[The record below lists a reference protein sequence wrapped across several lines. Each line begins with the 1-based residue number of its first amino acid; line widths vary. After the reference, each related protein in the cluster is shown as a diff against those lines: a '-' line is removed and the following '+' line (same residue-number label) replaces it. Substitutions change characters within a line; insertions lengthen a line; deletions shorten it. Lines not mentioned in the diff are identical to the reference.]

1 MNPLKT
7 LPGQLLI
14 LTILFVMLAEVLIF
28 VPSVGRYRLDY
39 LKERISA
46 GYLAGLALEAASENP
61 VSKELRDELLH
72 SADVFS
78 VTMRRE
84 DRKMLVLMGDEMQ
97 KAEAEYVIENVPT
110 LDAVLHAIRVLT
122 SPPRTIMIKGMPRYA
137 DENVDVVLDE
147 APLKAEMID
156 YGIRILGLSIVIS
169 VFSAGLVYIALYFL
183 MVRPMRRITQ
193 SMLEFRE
200 DPEDAARVIKP
211 RRGHN
216 EIAVAESSLAAM
228 QGDVRSALKQQA
240 RLAALG
246 QAVAKINHDL
256 RNILASAQ
264 LVSDRLVESE
274 DPGVQRLAPKL
285 ISSIDQAI
293 ALATNTL
300 KFGQA
305 EEAEPEKKR
314 VPLKP
319 MITDLEGA
327 LGLGAGSGIRLFADM
342 ADDVTAYADPDQLFR
357 ILLNLCRNAA
367 QALETSDGGGTI
379 TVLPTLVNDM
389 VRIDVID
396 TGPGLPETARNHLF
410 EAFVGS
416 ARAGGTGLGLA
427 ISRELA
433 RAQGG
438 DLALEKT
445 GPDGTTFRITLPD

>member
-28 VPSVGRYRLDY
+28 VPSIGRYRLDY
-39 LKERISA
+39 LRERISA
-46 GYLAGLALEAASENP
+46 GYLAGLALEAASENA
-61 VSKELRDELLH
+61 VSEELRDELLH

-78 VTMRRE
+78 VTMRRD
-84 DRKMLVLMGDEMQ
+84 DRKLLVLMGDEMH
-97 KAEAEYVIENVPT
+97 KAEAEYFIEEVPT

-122 SPPRTIMIKGMPRYA
+122 SKPRIIMVKGTPRYA
-137 DENVDVVLDE
+137 EENVDVVLDE

-156 YGIRILGLSIVIS
+156 YGLRILGLSIVIS
-169 VFSAGLVYIALYFL
+169 VFSAALVYIALYFL
-183 MVRPMRRITQ
+183 MVRPMQRITQ
-193 SMLEFRE
+193 NMMEFRE
-200 DPEDAARVIKP
+200 NPEDAARVIVP
-211 RRGHN
+211 RRGSN
-216 EIAVAESSLAAM
+216 EIAVAENSLAAM
-228 QGDVRSALKQQA
+228 QGDVRDALKQQA

-285 ISSIDQAI
+285 VRSIDRAI

-300 KFGQA
+300 KFGRA
-305 EEAEPEKKR
+305 DESEPEKKR
-314 VPLKP
+314 IMLKP
-319 MITDLEGA
+319 MTADLEGA
-327 LGLGAGSGIRLFADM
+327 LGLGEDDSIVLNADM
-342 ADDVTAYADPDQLFR
+342 PDDVTVYADPDQLFR
-357 ILLNLCRNAA
+357 IMLNLTRNAA
-367 QALETSDGGGTI
+367 QALEACEDGGAITI
-379 TVLPTLVNDM
+379 HPDVVNDV
-389 VRIDVID
+389 VRIDVTD
-396 TGPGLPETARNHLF
+396 TGPGLPEVARNHLF

-438 DLALEKT
+438 DLELVDS